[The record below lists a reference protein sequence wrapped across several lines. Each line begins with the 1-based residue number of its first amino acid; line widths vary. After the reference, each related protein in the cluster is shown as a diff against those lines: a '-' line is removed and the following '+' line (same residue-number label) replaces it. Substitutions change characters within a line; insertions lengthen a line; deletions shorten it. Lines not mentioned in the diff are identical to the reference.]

1 MLTLAALLTTKPSRP
16 GLTASA
22 PTLRCRCRA
31 DGIEVDKQGAFRHYP
46 TVRVSCHGESACR
59 RTNSAA
65 THSRTYHAADQ
76 PAHWRTAGRVRAKGC
91 TPNSDRPI
99 RDALRDSGFHYLPAA
114 PVAHTRRPIGFGWA
128 RNGTYQ
134 TGEPTTDRKTLA
146 YDFFRIL

>member
-1 MLTLAALLTTKPSRP
+1 MINFESKLRRSIWPMLTLAALLTTKPSRP
-16 GLTASA
+16 GLTVSA

-46 TVRVSCHGESACR
+46 TVLVPGFRESACR

-91 TPNSDRPI
+91 TPNSDRPNEMRYEI
-99 RDALRDSGFHYLPAA
+99 VDSTIYLLRLW
-114 PVAHTRRPIGFGWA
+114 HTR
-128 RNGTYQ
+128 
-134 TGEPTTDRKTLA
+134 EDR
-146 YDFFRIL
+146 